1 MQDQQKTR
9 YGHTAKDI
17 AQDFAEHLK
26 YSQDAD
32 MYHTTQEGRY
42 TALALTVRD
51 RIIHQWNLSRKTQRQ
66 QSAKRVYYLS
76 LEFLMGRAMTNN
88 IINLGIEGRVRE
100 ALASLG

>member
-32 MYHTTQEGRY
+32 IYHTTQEGRY

-51 RIIHQWNLSRKTQRQ
+51 RIIHQWNLSRKMQRQ

-76 LEFLMGRAMTNN
+76 LEFLMEIGRASCR
-88 IINLGIEGRVRE
+88 ERV
-100 ALASLG
+100 